1 MHSLVAALLALAVQA
16 PSPVQG
22 PVQPEPLSPAA
33 LDAAAWREHDACV
46 RSERQQ
52 RFLAHYLNA
61 PPERRERAAA
71 ALVAARPIG
80 ASPNWAPGLEALR
93 AVETELSTGSA
104 AERSDLDLLAS
115 ALDLA
120 IAPGAFH
127 ARSEGLGDPLV
138 VRVRRAHPVDVRE
151 DFWLELRWLASD
163 GSELPARREPI
174 GMRAVNEQGF
184 EMYVRG
190 PLGPEAPWRLFGVV
204 TRPDRPGEGFALA
217 EVRVDAV
224 SDVRMRLEAAL
235 ASERPAQPGFA
246 RVASLAR
253 RLVSTGR
260 RGSASLSGGGLLRTL
275 ESWPESGA
283 PTGVP
288 VPLELGW
295 REANG
300 VEHWIWTY
308 GPAREPVRALA
319 LLAPDNEAEDHVL
332 AGPLGELWR
341 DYAERTG
348 TQLFAL
354 HLPAQPKE
362 VAELLA
368 RLGAWIEERPLF
380 ALARG
385 EATARLERGF
395 LAGAAPKLAGVA
407 LCGPL
412 VARSDP
418 ERYGSLRQLVV
429 GPQAAGIVHAQ
440 RRGMDGTGIVILD
453 DLALPLQLERWQDEL
468 ARGDSK

>member
-1 MHSLVAALLALAVQA
+1 MHSLALALLALAPLASQEGTEA
-16 PSPVQG
+16 L
-22 PVQPEPLSPAA
+22 EPLSPAV
-33 LDAAAWREHDACV
+33 LDAAAWKEHDACV

-52 RFLAHYLNA
+52 RFVAHYLRA
-61 PPERRERAAA
+61 QPERRERAAA
-71 ALVAARPIG
+71 ALAAARPVG
-80 ASPNWAPGLEALR
+80 ASPNWAPSLEALR
-93 AVETELSTGSA
+93 RVETELSSGA
-104 AERSDLDLLAS
+104 VPERAELDQLAS
-115 ALDLA
+115 ALDLSV
-120 IAPGAFH
+120 APGAFH
-127 ARSEGLGDPLV
+127 ARTEGLGDPLV
-138 VRVRRAHPVDVRE
+138 VRVRRVHPVDVRE

-174 GMRAVNEQGF
+174 GLRAVNEQGF
-184 EMYVRG
+184 DMYVRG
-190 PLGPEAPWRLFGVV
+190 PLGPAAPWRLFGVV
-204 TRPDRPGEGFALA
+204 TRPDRPEEGFALA
-217 EVRVDAV
+217 EVRVDSV
-224 SDVRMRLEAAL
+224 QDVRARLEAAL
-235 ASERPAQPGFA
+235 ARPRSSQPGFG

-260 RGSASLSGGGLLRTL
+260 RASAALAGEQLLRTL
-275 ESWPESGA
+275 ESWPEAGA

-308 GPAREPVRALA
+308 GPAGEPTRALA
-319 LLAPDNEAEDHVL
+319 ICSPESEAEDHVF

-362 VAELLA
+362 AAEVLA
-368 RLGAWIEERPLF
+368 RLGEWIEDRPLF

-385 EATARLERGF
+385 EATARLERAF
-395 LAGAAPKLAGVA
+395 LAADAPKLAGVV

-418 ERYGSLRQLVV
+418 ERYGGLPQLLV
-429 GPQAAGIVHAQ
+429 GPQGASVVHAL
-440 RRGMDGTGIVILD
+440 RRGVEAGGIVILD
-453 DLALPLQLERWQDEL
+453 DLTLPAHVDAWQVEL
-468 ARGDSK
+468 TRDGSK

>member
-1 MHSLVAALLALAVQA
+1 MLHALALLAFPPLCGFQSPA
-16 PSPVQG
+16 PVEQ
-22 PVQPEPLSPAA
+22 LSPAV
-33 LDAAAWREHDACV
+33 LDAAAWKEHDACV

-52 RFLAHYLNA
+52 RFLAHYLRA
-61 PPERRERAAA
+61 KPEARERAAA
-71 ALVAARPIG
+71 ALIAARPVG

-93 AVETELSTGSA
+93 LVETQLSTGHAS
-104 AERSDLDLLAS
+104 ERVDLDLLAS
-115 ALDLA
+115 ALDLSV
-120 IAPGAFH
+120 APGAFH
-127 ARSEGLGDPLV
+127 ARSDGLGDPLV
-138 VRVRRAHPVDVRE
+138 VRVRRAHPVEVRE

-174 GMRAVNEQGF
+174 GFRAVTEQGF

-204 TRPDRPGEGFALA
+204 SRPDRPTEGFALA

-224 SDVRMRLEAAL
+224 ADLRVRLEAAL
-235 ASERPAQPGFA
+235 ARPRSTQPGFG
-246 RVASLAR
+246 RVATLAR

-260 RGSASLSGGGLLRTL
+260 RGSAALSGGELLSVL
-275 ESWPESGA
+275 EHWPESGA

-295 REANG
+295 REASG

-308 GPAREPVRALA
+308 GPASEPRRALA
-319 LLAPDNEAEDHVL
+319 ILSPDSEAEDHVL
-332 AGPLGELWR
+332 AGAIGALWR

-354 HLPAQPKE
+354 HLPAQPRE

-368 RLGAWIEERPLF
+368 RLGQWLEERPLH

-395 LAGAAPKLAGVA
+395 QAGEAPKLAGVV

-418 ERYGSLRQLVV
+418 ARYGSVPQLVV
-429 GPQAAGIVHAQ
+429 GPQAAAATHP
-440 RRGMDGTGIVILD
+440 RRSGVEASGVVILD
-453 DLALPLQLERWQDEL
+453 DLSLPEHVEAWQ
-468 ARGDSK
+468 

>member
-1 MHSLVAALLALAVQA
+1 MHSLALALFALAQLAPQQA
-16 PSPVQG
+16 ATA
-22 PVQPEPLSPAA
+22 PEQLSPAV
-33 LDAAAWREHDACV
+33 LDAAAWKEHDACV

-52 RFLAHYLNA
+52 RFVAHYLRA
-61 PPERRERAAA
+61 QPERRERAAA
-71 ALVAARPIG
+71 ALAAARPVG
-80 ASPNWAPGLEALR
+80 ASPNWAPSLEALR
-93 AVETELSTGSA
+93 RVETELSTGA
-104 AERSDLDLLAS
+104 VPERAELDQLAS
-115 ALDLA
+115 ALDLS

-138 VRVRRAHPVDVRE
+138 VHVRRVHPVDVRE

-174 GMRAVNEQGF
+174 GLRAVSEQGF
-184 EMYVRG
+184 DMYVRG
-190 PLGPEAPWRLFGVV
+190 PLGPAAPWRLYGVV
-204 TRPDRPGEGFALA
+204 ARPDRPDEGFALA
-217 EVRVDAV
+217 EVRVDSV
-224 SDVRMRLEAAL
+224 QDVRARLEAAL
-235 ASERPAQPGFA
+235 ARPRASQPGFG

-260 RGSASLSGGGLLRTL
+260 RGSAALAGEQLLRTL
-275 ESWPESGA
+275 ESWPEAGA

-295 REANG
+295 RETSG

-308 GPAREPVRALA
+308 GPSGEPTRALA
-319 LLAPDNEAEDHVL
+319 ICSPESEAEDHVL

-362 VAELLA
+362 VAALLA
-368 RLGAWIEERPLF
+368 RLGEWLEGRPLF
-380 ALARG
+380 ALGRG
-385 EATARLERGF
+385 EATARLERAF
-395 LAGAAPKLAGVA
+395 LAGDAPQLAGVA

-418 ERYGSLRQLVV
+418 ERYGGLPQLVI
-429 GPQAAGIVHAQ
+429 GPEAAGVVHAL
-440 RRGMDGTGIVILD
+440 RRGMDASGIVILD
-453 DLALPLQLERWQDEL
+453 DLSLPAQLATWQDEL
-468 ARGDSK
+468 ARDGSK

>member
-1 MHSLVAALLALAVQA
+1 VLSSLALAFLAQAAAPQA
-16 PSPVQG
+16 PAVSEQ
-22 PVQPEPLSPAA
+22 LSPAV

-52 RFLAHYLNA
+52 RFLAHYLRA
-61 PPERRERAAA
+61 KPEERERAAA
-71 ALVAARPIG
+71 ALIAARPVG

-93 AVETELSTGSA
+93 SVETELSTGHA
-104 AERSDLDLLAS
+104 AERVELDLLAS
-115 ALDLA
+115 ALDLSV
-120 IAPGAFH
+120 APGAFH

-138 VRVRRAHPVDVRE
+138 VRVRRAHPVEVRE

-174 GMRAVNEQGF
+174 GFRAVNEQGF
-184 EMYVRG
+184 EMYVRS

-204 TRPDRPGEGFALA
+204 TRPDRPTEGFALA

-224 SDVRMRLEAAL
+224 ADLRMRLEAAL
-235 ASERPAQPGFA
+235 AKPRSTQPGFG
-246 RVASLAR
+246 RVAALAR

-260 RGSASLSGGGLLRTL
+260 RGSAALSGGELLSAL
-275 ESWPESGA
+275 EHWPEGGA
-283 PTGVP
+283 PMGIP

-308 GPAREPVRALA
+308 GPASDPRRALA
-319 LLAPDNEAEDHVL
+319 ILSPESEAEDHVL
-332 AGPLGELWR
+332 AGALGALWR

-354 HLPAQPKE
+354 HLPAQPKD

-368 RLGAWIEERPLF
+368 RLGQWLEERPLY

-395 LAGAAPKLAGVA
+395 LAGEAPKLAGVV

-412 VARSDP
+412 VARADAA
-418 ERYGSLRQLVV
+418 RYGSVPQLVV
-429 GPQAAGIVHAQ
+429 GPQAAAANQPHRSGVE
-440 RRGMDGTGIVILD
+440 GSGVVILD
-453 DLALPLQLERWQDEL
+453 DLSLPAQVEAWQ
-468 ARGDSK
+468 

>member
-1 MHSLVAALLALAVQA
+1 V
-16 PSPVQG
+16 
-22 PVQPEPLSPAA
+22 
-33 LDAAAWREHDACV
+33 
-46 RSERQQ
+46 
-52 RFLAHYLNA
+52 
-61 PPERRERAAA
+61 
-71 ALVAARPIG
+71 
-80 ASPNWAPGLEALR
+80 R
-93 AVETELSTGSA
+93 AV
-104 AERSDLDLLAS
+104 
-115 ALDLA
+115 
-120 IAPGAFH
+120 
-127 ARSEGLGDPLV
+127 
-138 VRVRRAHPVDVRE
+138 
-151 DFWLELRWLASD
+151 
-163 GSELPARREPI
+163 
-174 GMRAVNEQGF
+174 
-184 EMYVRG
+184 
-190 PLGPEAPWRLFGVV
+190 
-204 TRPDRPGEGFALA
+204 
-217 EVRVDAV
+217 
-224 SDVRMRLEAAL
+224 
-235 ASERPAQPGFA
+235 
-246 RVASLAR
+246 
-253 RLVSTGR
+253 
-260 RGSASLSGGGLLRTL
+260 
-275 ESWPESGA
+275 
-283 PTGVP
+283 
-288 VPLELGW
+288 
-295 REANG
+295 
-300 VEHWIWTY
+300 
-308 GPAREPVRALA
+308 A